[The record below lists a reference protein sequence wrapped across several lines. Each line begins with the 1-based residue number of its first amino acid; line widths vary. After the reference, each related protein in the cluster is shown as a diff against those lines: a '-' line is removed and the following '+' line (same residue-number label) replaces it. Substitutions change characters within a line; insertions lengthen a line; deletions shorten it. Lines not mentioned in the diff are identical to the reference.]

1 MKANDYV
8 PQTTYEVYHNYPD
21 KKVVGLY
28 YVDDEGNKVTP
39 YNLYFSSDMRKC
51 NNDETKVHG
60 RAFTCAMGKH
70 STTLYPVYLPNG
82 KRYRNADLCG
92 ISARYKDNII
102 KDFITD
108 RRTKLWHV

>member
-8 PQTTYEVYHNYPD
+8 PQTAYEVYHNYHE

-28 YVDDEGNKVTP
+28 YVDDDGNKVTP
-39 YNLYFSSDMRKC
+39 HNLYFSSDMRKY
-51 NNDETKVHG
+51 NNDETQVHG

-70 STTLYPVYLPNG
+70 GTTLYPVYLPNG

-92 ISARYKDNII
+92 ISARYKENII
-102 KDFITD
+102 KDYYNG
-108 RRTKLWHV
+108 

>member
-8 PQTTYEVYHNYPD
+8 PQTAYEVYHNYPD

-28 YVDDEGNKVTP
+28 YVDDDGNKVTP
-39 YNLYFSSDMRKC
+39 HNLYFSSNMRKC
-51 NNDETKVHG
+51 NNDETQVHG

-70 STTLYPVYLPNG
+70 GTHFIPCTYPMANVIVMRTYAAFRHVTKKTSL
-82 KRYRNADLCG
+82 KT
-92 ISARYKDNII
+92 I
-102 KDFITD
+102 ITD